1 MSSGGQRQRIGIAR
15 ALAVEPSFIVA
26 DEPIS
31 ALDVSIQAQI
41 MNLLERLRRERN
53 LTYLFISHE
62 LRAIRPSPT
71 ALQ

>member
-1 MSSGGQRQRIGIAR
+1 M
-15 ALAVEPSFIVA
+15 A
-26 DEPIS
+26 DEQIS

-53 LTYLFISHE
+53 LTYLFISHD
-62 LRAIRPSPT
+62 LRAIRTSPT